1 MQIRLLEK
9 PNIVFEV
16 YRWLTALQDGR
27 SFRELKKRSEAA
39 GEAEARILDGC
50 FDSVIA
56 FEDRFL
62 ARFHA
67 EEDVLRHLFK
77 VREEIGAP
85 LVSYM
90 LHDAL
95 CRERPGF
102 PDDAESIRT
111 QSKATF
117 FANMY
122 SLLLDRF
129 PMPESDAAVESY
141 AEFFNFISLLPVSS
155 ELKWELCSFYN
166 SFEQT
171 RATVADL
178 MLEAGEIYVEEYE
191 TVKHHVE
198 WFTANYKMT
207 GASDPVRFLSENYPD
222 VSVKEP
228 DILYIVPSLTAAASA
243 DYLMAYTGKTVCDF
257 FYAGVLSLPLRQI
270 AEKPFDEKELCR
282 ALRVLG
288 DPSKFEILRQTVG
301 RPVYGLQLSK
311 ALGISTATVSHHVS
325 QLSEQGLIREQRE
338 ANRVYYRANT
348 EQLLRLADQLDR
360 IFREK

>member
-1 MQIRLLEK
+1 MQIKLLEK

-16 YRWLTALQDGR
+16 YRWLTALQEGR
-27 SFRELKKRSEAA
+27 SFRELKKSRETADA
-39 GEAEARILDGC
+39 AEARILDGC

-67 EEDVLRHLFK
+67 EEDVLVHLFK
-77 VREEIGAP
+77 GREEIGAP
-85 LVSYM
+85 LVSYI
-90 LHDAL
+90 LHDAI
-95 CRERPGF
+95 CREKPSF

-166 SFEQT
+166 SFEQM
-171 RATVADL
+171 RDTVADL
-178 MLEAGEIYVEEYE
+178 ILEAGEIYVEEYD

-207 GASDPVRFLSENYPD
+207 GMTDPLRFLSENYPGITP
-222 VSVKEP
+222 KEP
-228 DILYIVPSLTAAASA
+228 DVLYVVPSVTAADSA
-243 DYLMAYTGKTVCDF
+243 EYLMGYTGKTVCDF
-257 FYAGVLSLPLRQI
+257 FYTGVLSLPLRQI

-288 DPSKFEILRQTVG
+288 DPSKFEILRQTAG
-301 RPVYGLQLSK
+301 KPVYGLQLSK
-311 ALGISTATVSHHVS
+311 SLGISTATVSHHVS
-325 QLSEQGLIREQRE
+325 QLSEQGLIHEQRE

-348 EQLLRLADQLDR
+348 EQLLRLADQLNR

>member
-1 MQIRLLEK
+1 MQIKLLEK

-16 YRWLTALQDGR
+16 YRWLTALQEGR
-27 SFRELKKRSEAA
+27 SFRELKKSRETADA
-39 GEAEARILDGC
+39 AEARILDGC

-67 EEDVLRHLFK
+67 EEDVLVHLFK
-77 VREEIGAP
+77 GREEIGAP
-85 LVSYM
+85 LVSYI
-90 LHDAL
+90 LHDAI
-95 CRERPGF
+95 CREKPSF

-129 PMPESDAAVESY
+129 PMPESEAAVESY

-166 SFEQT
+166 SFEQM
-171 RATVADL
+171 RDTVADL
-178 MLEAGEIYVEEYE
+178 ILEAGEIYVEEYE

-207 GASDPVRFLSENYPD
+207 GMTEPLRFLSDNYPGITP
-222 VSVKEP
+222 KEP
-228 DILYIVPSLTAAASA
+228 DVLYVVPSVTAADSA
-243 DYLMAYTGKTVCDF
+243 EYLMGYTGKTVCDF
-257 FYAGVLSLPLRQI
+257 FYTGVLSLPLRQI

-288 DPSKFEILRQTVG
+288 DPSKFEILRQTAG
-301 RPVYGLQLSK
+301 KPVYGLQLSK
-311 ALGISTATVSHHVS
+311 NLGISTATVSHHVS
-325 QLSEQGLIREQRE
+325 QLSEQGLIHEQRE

-348 EQLLRLADQLDR
+348 EQLLRLADQLNR

>member
-1 MQIRLLEK
+1 MQIKLLEK

-16 YRWLTALQDGR
+16 YRWLTALQEGR
-27 SFRELKKRSEAA
+27 SFCELKKSRETADA
-39 GEAEARILDGC
+39 AEARILDGC
-50 FDSVIA
+50 FDSMIA
-56 FEDRFL
+56 FEKRFL

-77 VREEIGAP
+77 KREEIGVP
-85 LVSYM
+85 LVSYL

-95 CRERPGF
+95 CREKPAF
-102 PDDAESIRT
+102 TDDAESIRT

-166 SFEQT
+166 SFEQV
-171 RATVADL
+171 RDTVADL
-178 MLEAGEIYVEEYE
+178 ILEAGEIYVEEYE

-207 GASDPVRFLSENYPD
+207 GMTEPLRFLSENYPEITP
-222 VSVKEP
+222 KEP
-228 DILYIVPSLTAAASA
+228 DVLYIVPSVTAADSA
-243 DYLMAYTGKTVCDF
+243 DYLMGYTGKTVCDF
-257 FYAGVLSLPLRQI
+257 FYTGVLSLPLRQI

-288 DPSKFEILRQTVG
+288 DPSKFEILRQTAG
-301 RPVYGLQLSK
+301 KPVYGLQLSRS
-311 ALGISTATVSHHVS
+311 LGISTATVSHHVS

-348 EQLLRLADQLDR
+348 EQLLRLADQLNR